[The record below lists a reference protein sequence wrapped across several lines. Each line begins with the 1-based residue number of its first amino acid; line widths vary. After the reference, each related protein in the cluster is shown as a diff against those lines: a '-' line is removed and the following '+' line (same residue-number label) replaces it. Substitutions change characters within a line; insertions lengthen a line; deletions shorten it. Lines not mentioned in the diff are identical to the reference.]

1 MRFRI
6 FFLSLIVLT
15 LASCGSKRQIVTKTP
30 PKPIIVNEPEEK
42 AVAIPK
48 VEPKKKKKYT
58 KKSYTETTTDYIEKF
73 APIAVREMHKYKI
86 PASITLAQ
94 GILESGSGRSNL
106 SVRSNNH
113 FGIKCHRGWK
123 GKRVTHD
130 DDEKGE
136 CFRKYKYPEKSY
148 EDHSTFLTTRKRYA
162 KLFRLRATDYKG
174 WAYGLKRAGYATDRK
189 YPNKLIALIKKFGLD
204 KYDRGNKKSIIKKR
218 KTSTP
223 IVTNYPKKK
232 KDTTRSSSVSNVDDT
247 NTRFYYKVIKGD
259 TLYSISRKFK
269 VPLKQLKKLNGIIS
283 NNISI
288 GQELILK

>member
-1 MRFRI
+1 MRLKV
-6 FFLSLIVLT
+6 FFLLLVTLL
-15 LASCGSKRQIVTKTP
+15 LASCGSKRQIVTKRT
-30 PKPIIVNEPEEK
+30 PKPVIVEEPREDEV
-42 AVAIPK
+42 AVPTIKPN
-48 VEPKKKKKYT
+48 KKKKKFS
-58 KKSYTETTTDYIEKF
+58 KKTYTETTVDYIEKF
-73 APIAVREMHKYKI
+73 APIAVKEMHKYKI

-123 GKRVTHD
+123 GKSVTHD
-130 DDEKGE
+130 DDRKGE
-136 CFRKYKYPEKSY
+136 CFRKYKYPEESY

-162 KLFRLRATDYKG
+162 KLFKLRSTDYRG

-189 YPNKLIALIKKFGLD
+189 YPNKLIALIEKFDLD
-204 KYDRGNKKSIIKKR
+204 KYDRGDKEIPKKIEKQN
-218 KTSTP
+218 P
-223 IVTNYPKKK
+223 VVTNYPKQT
-232 KDTTRSSSVSNVDDT
+232 KDTNPVPNTTEDAT

-269 VPLKQLKKLNGIIS
+269 VSLQKLKELNS
-283 NNISI
+283 LTTNNISI